1 MNYSNYER
9 RGNTIRNLNRVEL
22 IGNLTRDPELRFTG
36 SGQAVTNMGLATNR
50 SWKTDGGEAKEE
62 TEFHTI
68 TVWGKLAEICSQHLT
83 KGRRVYI
90 EGRLQ
95 TRKYENAQGVEVS
108 ATEIV
113 ATDMIML
120 DNKQTNQQIGGDL

>member
-1 MNYSNYER
+1 
-9 RGNTIRNLNRVEL
+9 
-22 IGNLTRDPELRFTG
+22 
-36 SGQAVTNMGLATNR
+36 MGLATNR